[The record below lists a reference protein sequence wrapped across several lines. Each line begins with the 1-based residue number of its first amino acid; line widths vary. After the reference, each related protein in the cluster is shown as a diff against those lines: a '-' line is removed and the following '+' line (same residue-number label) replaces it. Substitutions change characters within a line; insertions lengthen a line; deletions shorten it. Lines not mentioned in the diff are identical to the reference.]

1 MSDNFFAQLKNGK
14 WYEIKSVDKICA
26 DLKNSFQYLQEQN
39 EQYAQQLLS
48 FNKDAEIK
56 KYKSEIEH
64 LRKNALLIMS
74 DKEAEA
80 AKEFREKHYQCCHN
94 SSTYL
99 YTLSGTGIGTTI
111 KITCPICNTTID
123 ITDVESW

>member
-1 MSDNFFAQLKNGK
+1 MSDNFFAQLNNGK
-14 WYEIKSVDKICA
+14 WCEIKSVDKICA

-39 EQYAQQLLS
+39 EQYAEQLLS
-48 FNKDAEIK
+48 FNKDAEIE
-56 KYKSEIEH
+56 KYKSEIEQ

-123 ITDVESW
+123 ITDVENW